1 MKHKLATAPQIL
13 EHYLYKKFKCYPNV
27 NQIQACVE
35 AMRSYAK
42 YKSDKAYEEWFQTAL
57 KMLNNDL
64 K

>member
-1 MKHKLATAPQIL
+1 MKTAPQIL

-42 YKSDKAYEEWFQTAL
+42 YKSDKAYELGYQEAL
-57 KMLNNDL
+57 KQL